1 MGRLLS
7 VAVMLAAILLTGEP
21 ALSQGFPSRPVTIIV
36 PFPAGGPV
44 DTIGRIIAE
53 RMRTFLGQPVLIEN
67 VGGAAGS
74 IGVGRAARA
83 APDGYTLSLGNWATH
98 VVNSA
103 IYPLN
108 FDVLTDFD
116 PVSLIVTQPEIVVA
130 RKTLP
135 ADDLKGLIA
144 WLRANP
150 DKGVQGTFRCWQRR
164 ARCGRVFSEGHRH
177 SVSIRALPRFGAS
190 DAGPGGGS
198 GGHAD
203 RRSGQFRAAG
213 ARRDGDR
220 SCSDGQDPAGGSP

>member
-7 VAVMLAAILLTGEP
+7 VAVMLTAILFTGES

-98 VVNSA
+98 V
-103 IYPLN
+103 LN
-108 FDVLTDFD
+108 GPMFALQYDLEKDFEQ
-116 PVSLIVTQPEIVVA
+116 VSL
-130 RKTLP
+130 
-135 ADDLKGLIA
+135 
-144 WLRANP
+144 
-150 DKGVQGTFRCWQRR
+150 
-164 ARCGRVFSEGHRH
+164 
-177 SVSIRALPRFGAS
+177 VSS
-190 DAGPGGGS
+190 DPLS
-198 GGHAD
+198 
-203 RRSGQFRAAG
+203 S
-213 ARRDGDR
+213 
-220 SCSDGQDPAGGSP
+220 